1 MTKRENLLPDSQPE
15 RLSSNTKRKA
25 KLGDKPLKVQRLRN
39 NEYYGTQEVF
49 DNLYK
54 RSKDGCIFKRLMPLI
69 TSTENIMLAFRNIKN
84 NKGSNTPG
92 VNNHKMNYWAKADQQ
107 EYIRYIR
114 DRFTNYIP
122 MPVRR
127 KEIPK
132 PNGKMRPLGIPTIE
146 DRIIQ
151 QCIKQVLEPIC
162 EAKFYDYSYGFRPHR
177 SAEHAIAYAAQ
188 RINLVHCRYIVDVDI
203 KGFFDNVNHGKLLK
217 QIWAMGIRD
226 KQLLCIISK
235 ILKAPIYDNG
245 ILIDNTKGTPQGGIL
260 SPLLANIVLNEL
272 DWWIYS
278 QWLGFKTNTPIEL
291 RINKAGKIN
300 KGKQFTILRNKS
312 KLKEMYI
319 VRYAD
324 DFKIFCKNREDAT
337 KIFHAVKMWLKER
350 LQLDISPEKS
360 GITDIYKHS
369 TEFLGFELKAFKKS
383 NKMIMQSHMCKK
395 AKVKVR
401 GNLSKAIEDMSKH
414 PCLTTVGK
422 YNATILGV
430 QNYYQIATMV
440 NIDLARIAYS
450 LSKKLKVRIKS
461 IECKSGNVNAVYK
474 MRYKNNYKKHF
485 VCGTVLFPLA
495 DIQNRPPMLFRGLC
509 EYTKEGREK
518 MHGKVAYI
526 NPQIIKYLVTNP
538 PDGGSTLLYDNRLS
552 LYAGQQ
558 GNCKITKATL
568 TIGDM
573 ELHHIIPKSKGG
585 DDKYKNLIWVT
596 SQVHKLIHGV
606 NVPQNPKTIK
616 VLNEILEDDNKLK
629 ALNKYRKLAGNSEI
643 MRKVSPEVE
652 NSKMRHP
659 VLYSP
664 VTYESVDNSQIT
676 RFQNTD
682 GTYFEY
688 VNIDEN

>member
-1 MTKRENLLPDSQPE
+1 MTKRENLLPGSQPE
-15 RLSSNTKRKA
+15 RLSSNTNKA
-25 KLGDKPLKVQRLRN
+25 KIKLGDKPLKVQRLRN

-54 RSKDGCIFKRLMPLI
+54 RSEEGCKFKRLMPLI
-69 TSTENIMLAFRNIKN
+69 TSEENIMLAFRNIKS

-92 VNNHKMNYWAKADQQ
+92 TNNHKINYWAKAEQK
-107 EYIRYIR
+107 EFIRYMR

-122 MPVRR
+122 MPVKR

-146 DRIIQ
+146 DRLLQ
-151 QCIKQVLEPIC
+151 QCIKQILEPIC
-162 EAKFYDYSYGFRPHR
+162 EAKFHENSYGFRPHR
-177 SAEHAIAYAAQ
+177 STEHAIAFCAH
-188 RINLVHCRYIVDVDI
+188 RINIVKCRYIVDIDI

-217 QIWAMGIRD
+217 QMWTLGIRD

-245 ILIDNTKGTPQGGIL
+245 ILIDSTKGTPQGGIL

-272 DWWIYS
+272 DWWIHS
-278 QWLGFKTNTPIEL
+278 QWVGFQIKTPIKI
-291 RINKAGKIN
+291 RYNKSGSINRKQ
-300 KGKQFTILRNKS
+300 QFTILRKDS

-324 DFKIFCKNREDAT
+324 DFKIFCQNREDAT
-337 KIFHAVKMWLKER
+337 KIFNAVKMWLKER

-369 TEFLGFELKAFKKS
+369 TEFLGFEFKAFKKR

-401 GNLSKAIEDMSKH
+401 ENLSKAIDDMGNH

-430 QNYYQIATMV
+430 QNYYQIATMI
-440 NIDLARIAYS
+440 NIDLARVAYS
-450 LSKKLKVRIKS
+450 LSKKLKVRIRS
-461 IECKSGNVNAVYK
+461 IESKTGNVNKVYK

-485 VCGTVLFPLA
+485 VCGTILFPLA
-495 DIQNRPPMLFRGLC
+495 DIQTKPPMFCRGDC
-509 EYTKEGREK
+509 EYTKEGREA

-558 GNCKITKATL
+558 GNCRITKKTL

-573 ELHHIIPKSKGG
+573 ELHHIIPKSMGG
-585 DDKYKNLIWVT
+585 DDRYKNLIWVT

-606 NVPQNPKTIK
+606 NLPQNPKTIN

-643 MRKVSPEVE
+643 MRQISPETV
-652 NSKMRHP
+652 MRQP

-664 VTYESVDNSQIT
+664 VTYDKYILHD
-676 RFQNTD
+676 D
-682 GTYFEY
+682 GSYD
-688 VNIDEN
+688 VK